1 MEKLSENVAAFLCVS
16 QQQFPEISLCNH
28 GDLCK
33 LLHIQSDQL
42 SNRLIHF
49 LQLCHRSSSI
59 RKSKQRLPLLGSHS
73 GASGLWTLII
83 RASFHRIHCI
93 FIFKNIFR
101 IRRCFRFCILASE
114 HGCLPDSSACLPV
127 QRKCNPIK
135 DRGFSCSRI
144 SGHQKK
150 SLSSKLCKIDH
161 SLIRIWT
168 KCR

>member
-16 QQQFPEISLCNH
+16 QQQFPEISLCDH
-28 GDLCK
+28 GNLRK
-33 LLHIQSDQL
+33 LLHVQPDQL
-42 SNRLIHF
+42 SNCLIHF
-49 LQLCHRSSSI
+49 LQFRHRSSSI
-59 RKSKQRLPLLGSHS
+59 GKSKQRLPFLRGHS
-73 GASGLWTLII
+73 SASGLRPLII
-83 RASFHRIHCI
+83 RASLHCVHCI

-101 IRRCFRFCILASE
+101 IRRCFRFCILTSE

-135 DRGFSCSRI
+135 NCRFSCSRI

-150 SLSSKLCKIDH
+150 SLPSKLCKIDH